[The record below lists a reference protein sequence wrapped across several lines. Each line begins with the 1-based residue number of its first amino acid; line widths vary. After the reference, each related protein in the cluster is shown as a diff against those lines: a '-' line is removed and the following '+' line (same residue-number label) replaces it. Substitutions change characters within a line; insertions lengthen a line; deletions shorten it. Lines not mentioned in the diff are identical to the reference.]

1 MLPFTL
7 SFARIAIIINP
18 TNATIGGA
26 IYAIASFVL
35 PALVITPWKSKN

>member
-18 TNATIGGA
+18 TNSTIGGE
-26 IYAIASFVL
+26 ICAIASYVM